1 MKQYIEQWRGQY
13 DHIIFDTPPA
23 LSVTDSILL
32 SVDMDSV
39 VLVVRSGHTTKA
51 ALRRTCELLEQVNA
65 RVLGTVVNAV
75 DVNSPDYYHYYYYG
89 SKYGGYGRYS
99 EETSKHA

>member
-1 MKQYIEQWRGQY
+1 
-13 DHIIFDTPPA
+13 
-23 LSVTDSILL
+23 LL

-39 VLVVRSGHTTKA
+39 VLVTRSGSTTKA
-51 ALRRTCELLEQVNA
+51 ALRRTRELLAQVNA
-65 RVLGTVVNAV
+65 RVLGVVVNAV

-99 EETSKHA
+99 EDSQKNA